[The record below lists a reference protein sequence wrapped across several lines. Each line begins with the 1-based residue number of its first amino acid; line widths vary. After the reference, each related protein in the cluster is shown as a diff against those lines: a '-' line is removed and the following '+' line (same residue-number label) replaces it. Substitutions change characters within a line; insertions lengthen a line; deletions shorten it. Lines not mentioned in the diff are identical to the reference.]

1 MQLGA
6 MAGNLMVYPLKFGER
21 SGLLQAVPIPSQA
34 AFRGRRCRDW
44 MGGAYGPCA

>member
-21 SGLLQAVPIPSQA
+21 SGLSLGRANPEPS
-34 AFRGRRCRDW
+34 CL
-44 MGGAYGPCA
+44 